1 MSQTDSEIIAQIR
14 GGAKPRFAILIDR
27 YQRQSMTL
35 AVRML
40 RNREE
45 AEEAVQDAFV
55 RAYNALDKF
64 VGAAR
69 FGTWLY
75 RIVYNVCLTRLDRRK
90 GDPDTVVYDEEHG
103 SVAAESA
110 GLIFPDVVESEDL
123 VRFIGKSIEALP
135 AKYATMLSLFYIQD
149 LTHEEICRVTGLP
162 LGTVK
167 TQLFRARALLQRE
180 LLKEL
185 HPEEIAA

>member
-40 RNREE
+40 KNREE

-64 VGAAR
+64 
-69 FGTWLY
+69 
-75 RIVYNVCLTRLDRRK
+75 
-90 GDPDTVVYDEEHG
+90 E
-103 SVAAESA
+103 
-110 GLIFPDVVESEDL
+110 
-123 VRFIGKSIEALP
+123 
-135 AKYATMLSLFYIQD
+135 
-149 LTHEEICRVTGLP
+149 
-162 LGTVK
+162 
-167 TQLFRARALLQRE
+167 
-180 LLKEL
+180 
-185 HPEEIAA
+185 